1 MVIQIIGLGYIG
13 LPTMALISSKN
24 IKVHGVDINSE
35 VVNNINNGKI
45 HIQEPGVEELIL
57 KAHEQK
63 LISASLRPKPADVHV
78 IVVPTP
84 FKNNFEPDISYVISA
99 ADSLKDILKEGDLI
113 VIESTSPVG
122 TTEKVKNFIYNERK
136 DIGGKLNFAYCP
148 ERILPGNAL
157 YELSKNDRA
166 IGGIDIQSSK
176 LAKKFYQK
184 FVDGNLYL
192 TNSRTAELCKLTENS
207 SRDIQ
212 IAFANELS
220 MICESADI
228 DVREL
233 INLAN
238 KHPRVNILSPGVGVG
253 GHCIAVDPY
262 FIISDFPNES
272 KIIAMARDVNN
283 SKTNWCI
290 KLIKNSIE
298 NFNSNNKKK
307 PNVSLLGLAF
317 KPNIDDL
324 RESPALHIAKQ
335 IIEFKYAEYYVVEPN
350 INSHP
355 HFKII
360 ELNEAIKKSDI
371 IVVLVGHKEFKSINI
386 TEKKIID
393 FTGITK

>member
-166 IGGIDIQSSK
+166 IGGIDIQSSE

>member
-1 MVIQIIGLGYIG
+1 M
-13 LPTMALISSKN
+13 
-24 IKVHGVDINSE
+24 
-35 VVNNINNGKI
+35 
-45 HIQEPGVEELIL
+45 
-57 KAHEQK
+57 
-63 LISASLRPKPADVHV
+63 
-78 IVVPTP
+78 
-84 FKNNFEPDISYVISA
+84 
-99 ADSLKDILKEGDLI
+99 
-113 VIESTSPVG
+113 
-122 TTEKVKNFIYNERK
+122 
-136 DIGGKLNFAYCP
+136 
-148 ERILPGNAL
+148 

-166 IGGIDIQSSK
+166 IGGIDVQSSE

-262 FIISDFPNES
+262 FIMSDFPNES
-272 KIIAMARDVNN
+272 KIIAMAREVNN

-335 IIEFKYAEYYVVEPN
+335 IIEFKHAEYYVVEPN
-350 INSHP
+350 INSHS

-386 TEKKIID
+386 TDKKIID